1 MFNLIFARNE
11 LMLDEFKTASLLE
24 LFWQV
29 LEFNPD
35 QEPDMTTEES
45 KPLLNQVDVSGNP
58 KPGSTSNQG
67 SNVSSPVKKAAP
79 TAAADVIEYRGDG
92 VEIDE
97 EFDNQLKKKMNLFRS
112 IILKYLHEKNPA
124 LKFTK
129 EECLRIM
136 AYAGE
141 SYFKHLR
148 LYKYVFNNKT
158 ASEIKRINFDQDE
171 ARNAGSLQQALQ
183 ISNGR
188 PK

>member
-148 LYKYVFNNKT
+148 LYEYVFNNKT

-171 ARNAGSLQQALQ
+171 ARNAGSLQQTLQ